1 MSIVLFLQMLVQRIM
16 SYPVFRWINPYFGDP
31 CVVPV
36 SLVVCRL
43 DVNAISSGVVNPTK
57 MPAAELYREGGK
69 YFLFSMVI
77 VNRCVVPRLVFMSIM
92 RFIVVLQLSDDTHP
106 NGDNV
111 DGQLIANVVYQI
123 EYPTQKNILAYLCYS
138 MIYSIL
144 VTSIMVF
151 SCLCGGNFLL
161 SLIN

>member
-1 MSIVLFLQMLVQRIM
+1 MLVQRIM
-16 SYPVFRWINPYFGDP
+16 SYPVFRWINRYFGDP

-43 DVNAISSGVVNPTK
+43 DVNAISSGVVNSTK
-57 MPAAELYREGGK
+57 MPAAELYRDGGK

-77 VNRCVVPRLVFMSIM
+77 AYCCVVPRLMFMSIM
-92 RFIVVLQLSDDTHP
+92 RFIVVTQLLDDTHS
-106 NGDNV
+106 NGNNV

-123 EYPTQKNILAYLCYS
+123 EYSTQKNTIYPSISVCYS

-151 SCLCGGNFLL
+151 SCLCGGNFLF